1 MSNQLHKSWFG
12 KMQKEEESS
21 ENGNDND
28 KEDEDEGDM
37 SNQIAKQLVRENAEK
52 ERKQQQQQQLGAEKG
67 KIASAKVRRL
77 TSWHWKSKKLRQ
89 EIQKKIVEKSNQKNE
104 ESSSCGAEKGKI
116 ASAKVKQRPDK
127 LALDQLF

>member
-37 SNQIAKQLVRENAEK
+37 SNQIAK
-52 ERKQQQQQQLGAEKG
+52 
-67 KIASAKVRRL
+67 
-77 TSWHWKSKKLRQ
+77 
-89 EIQKKIVEKSNQKNE
+89 
-104 ESSSCGAEKGKI
+104 
-116 ASAKVKQRPDK
+116 
-127 LALDQLF
+127 

>member
-12 KMQKEEESS
+12 KMQKEEESR

-28 KEDEDEGDM
+28 KEDEDEDEDEDEGDM

-52 ERKQQQQQQLGAEKG
+52 ERKQQQQLGAEKG

-89 EIQKKIVEKSNQKNE
+89 EIQKKLLRNPTKK
-104 ESSSCGAEKGKI
+104 KRR
-116 ASAKVKQRPDK
+116 KQ
-127 LALDQLF
+127 QLWS